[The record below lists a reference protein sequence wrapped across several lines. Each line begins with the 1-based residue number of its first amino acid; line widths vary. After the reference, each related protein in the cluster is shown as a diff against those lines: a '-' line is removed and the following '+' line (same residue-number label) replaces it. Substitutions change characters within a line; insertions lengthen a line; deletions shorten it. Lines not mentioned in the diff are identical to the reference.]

1 MLAVIHAH
9 THREKT
15 SIVTGDGQ
23 KSVDTANPR
32 SSDTNLGLTKLSKFT
47 DTANTRWENLK
58 LQTFSN
64 SFSILM

>member
-47 DTANTRWENLK
+47 DTANTRWENLNYR
-58 LQTFSN
+58 LSQTASAF
-64 SFSILM
+64 